1 MAKFMFLRED
11 DMVKDKIRAGHWEL
25 KNRMVK
31 APIHSETC
39 VNGRITEETLKHYK
53 DRTEDGRFGL
63 VVVEHCFV
71 RKDGMASATQLGVEN
86 DEAIEGLKRIC
97 DIIHKN
103 GSTAILQ
110 ISHAGCGA
118 LRSVTGCQP
127 VSASNISVNCGW
139 PGAKP
144 NPENPRP
151 MTRNEILALEDCY
164 IRAAE
169 RGMKAGYDGINIHSA
184 HGYMLDQFFSPI
196 TNKRTDEYNGYTIE
210 GRTRIHQEIILG
222 IRHTIGDKPLLALR
236 LGGCDYMEGGTTIS
250 DAVKACQIFEKLGVD
265 LLDIS
270 GGLCC
275 FTRPGHP
282 EPGYFGDISEAV
294 KKAVNVPV
302 LLTGGVKTLQ
312 EAETLLAQQ
321 KADLIGVGRIITAQ
335 ANWGKE
341 LLD

>member
-1 MAKFMFLRED
+1 
-11 DMVKDKIRAGHWEL
+11 MVKDKIRAGHWEL

-53 DRTEDGRFGL
+53 NRTEDGRFGL

-139 PGAKP
+139 PGGKP
-144 NPENPRP
+144 NPENPEAF
-151 MTRNEILALEDCY
+151 TLAEKLAKKTDYED
-164 IRAAE
+164 
-169 RGMKAGYDGINIHSA
+169 D
-184 HGYMLDQFFSPI
+184 
-196 TNKRTDEYNGYTIE
+196 
-210 GRTRIHQEIILG
+210 
-222 IRHTIGDKPLLALR
+222 ALR
-236 LGGCDYMEGGTTIS
+236 VEYL
-250 DAVKACQIFEKLGVD
+250 
-265 LLDIS
+265 
-270 GGLCC
+270 
-275 FTRPGHP
+275 
-282 EPGYFGDISEAV
+282 
-294 KKAVNVPV
+294 
-302 LLTGGVKTLQ
+302 
-312 EAETLLAQQ
+312 
-321 KADLIGVGRIITAQ
+321 
-335 ANWGKE
+335 E
-341 LLD
+341 LLETAEDIYGSGYSYDDDDYDDDYEYDDVDDVNYIEAD